1 MAKKK
6 LRVKRQKIRQS
17 RRDWDE
23 AERLADELI
32 GVIYNDDADI
42 VLRKIE
48 DVLLPEPTEE

>member
-23 AERLADELI
+23 AERLTDELI
-32 GVIYNDDADI
+32 GVIYNDDAGI